1 MTGVVIVGEVR
12 VFPVSVSV
20 PAIVAKLLSDNA
32 VLNCAVVPVT
42 VLDARL
48 TVLLVKVEVD
58 AEVTAASTPVLK

>member
-32 VLNCAVVPVT
+32 VLNCAVVPVI

-48 TVLLVKVEVD
+48 IVLLVRVEVD
-58 AEVTAASTPVLK
+58 AEVIAAFTPVLK

>member
-48 TVLLVKVEVD
+48 TVLLVRVEVD
-58 AEVTAASTPVLK
+58 AEVIAASTPVLK